1 MVAMN
6 KLITLINIDFSCNVF
21 LYRKMMKA
29 NRKREAGG
37 LKKARGGGIP
47 SSPSIVGLSED
58 M

>member
-6 KLITLINIDFSCNVF
+6 KLITLVNIDFLCNVS

-37 LKKARGGGIP
+37 LKKARGIF
-47 SSPSIVGLSED
+47 LC
-58 M
+58 